1 MSSLLNKVFS
11 SDSSES
17 EEDEETDMQPS
28 GSGDGQS
35 TSSGGQTAP
44 VEVKSEEVEAY
55 PAEQEQMD
63 CAPVNPSLVVKLT
76 PVKKYDGVMKGS
88 VGQKCKKVSLI
99 DATQSERYRLR
110 KSGEEDTADELYSKR
125 DLIAKHLANADE
137 IVFDKKKDVTEH
149 LRAFIEERF
158 LMYFGPNDEGFV
170 RELSAEEE
178 EEQQFLIDNSRFLSR
193 VILRMNNFDP
203 DKYNDRLQ
211 NYHMMAKDSV
221 FQMKRAMRD
230 KELDEMNKIRQDM
243 FRRMREE
250 RMQRI
255 RDGEESS
262 DDDLDDVDDEE
273 QARRRLEEDFE
284 EMLVSFAK
292 NMEVEAPEGRL
303 LGQIRQRLE
312 EMHIGSMH
320 PERERCPSPP
330 RAPAQDWSV
339 EEQVAELPWTS
350 EEKVD
355 QSELLEEY
363 LEPVDKQGNE
373 DKIDVQEIVTYDWA
387 KPLFTEPDEAVT
399 VGEKRSFDFFDDD
412 ILPKRRAVENN
423 GTVEQRAM
431 DTTPPPPKSCLRRTG
446 QLLTDMDQFAM
457 TEKERIK
464 WREEL
469 ERYCSKKKR
478 VRFKEFDDAENRC
491 RFYSRPLDYDGMI
504 RNAQA
509 LLNQLRDA
517 CPEALYAEYPLVR
530 AHTLIRNGMCRRVPE
545 AASNS
550 HNPDQFIERLSTLKN
565 GSCSVSTY
573 KLLHPPN
580 FLRTDI
586 RESKVPSGIH
596 LPVVPG
602 KRVLQVMPMSR
613 ELRAYLLSR
622 FRVDMR
628 ACREDRAGISLVR
641 HMDAPVMVAGILF
654 LSDSLM
660 QVVAPE
666 KLTNTVLQ
674 CFESTQGVEDILA
687 VIERCSYDELDI
699 RHCVITWGHDLVVYH
714 RRDAV
719 LAAARSLAVFFH
731 VHAAFERKRKMF
743 EQEGYRRRKPPQFW
757 ILTIPEVGDFA
768 PSFKIVNGI
777 IRSLF
782 IDHAY
787 FRVLDW
793 AAETELYK
801 EERRKSPYT
810 KAAVESR
817 LTQLFD
823 LCRRELDLTYFRY
836 NDQKLRERKISYERL
851 DYDEG

>member
-1 MSSLLNKVFS
+1 MVVAVRLGSS
-11 SDSSES
+11 
-17 EEDEETDMQPS
+17 
-28 GSGDGQS
+28 
-35 TSSGGQTAP
+35 
-44 VEVKSEEVEAY
+44 
-55 PAEQEQMD
+55 
-63 CAPVNPSLVVKLT
+63 
-76 PVKKYDGVMKGS
+76 KY
-88 VGQKCKKVSLI
+88 
-99 DATQSERYRLR
+99 
-110 KSGEEDTADELYSKR
+110 
-125 DLIAKHLANADE
+125 
-137 IVFDKKKDVTEH
+137 VTEH

-292 NMEVEAPEGRL
+292 NMEVEAPEGR
-303 LGQIRQRLE
+303 Q
-312 EMHIGSMH
+312 
-320 PERERCPSPP
+320 
-330 RAPAQDWSV
+330 
-339 EEQVAELPWTS
+339 
-350 EEKVD
+350 
-355 QSELLEEY
+355 
-363 LEPVDKQGNE
+363 PVDKQGNE

-399 VGEKRSFDFFDDD
+399 VGEKRSFDFFDD
-412 ILPKRRAVENN
+412 A
-423 GTVEQRAM
+423 
-431 DTTPPPPKSCLRRTG
+431 PPPPKSCLRRTG

-478 VRFKEFDDAENRC
+478 VRFKADLSCNAPLDVEFVMLMAIEAYVYAHEFDDAENRC

-517 CPEALYAEYPLVR
+517 CPEALYAV
-530 AHTLIRNGMCRRVPE
+530 
-545 AASNS
+545 
-550 HNPDQFIERLSTLKN
+550 
-565 GSCSVSTY
+565 
-573 KLLHPPN
+573 HPPN